1 MSIFDSKDPI
11 LLKIVIVFLIG
22 LMLLEIYYSP
32 WVGLTFYLIS
42 LLLCFFLY
50 RKDKEIL
57 KGYIFIPYF
66 NLYLA
71 VLKICELLYQKEPI
85 SVTIKSTIEEQVQS
99 VEVKGALIYIPFFNI
114 NIIWYKNKR

>member
-1 MSIFDSKDPI
+1 MSIFDSKDSI
-11 LLKIVIVFLIG
+11 LLKIVMVFLIG
-22 LMLLEIYYSP
+22 LMLLKIYYSP

-99 VEVKGALIYIPFFNI
+99 VEVKGALIYIPFLNI